1 LGDLTENPCL
11 RLETWASAFL
21 TDFRALHHRDSAP
34 SGQVDYRHP
43 VLLGDLLDGLFGLG
57 GDGVRGVGWLVDLVG
72 DALHAIFEA
81 AETFAEAFA
90 ELWQLFAAEQ
100 DQNDY
105 GNDDEMCR
113 CK

>member
-1 LGDLTENPCL
+1 MLTALSEIKL
-11 RLETWASAFL
+11 R
-21 TDFRALHHRDSAP
+21 
-34 SGQVDYRHP
+34 DYLCS
-43 VLLGDLLDGLFGLG
+43 VCGEDLLNGLFGLG
-57 GDGVRGVGWLVDLVG
+57 GDGVRGLGWLVDLVG